1 MELLTGIG
9 IFILFVMII
18 EGIYFVFRGSRN
30 SEKKA
35 VRKRLKT
42 LSWAGIEEE
51 NRNIVRKKSFSQIP
65 WLNQLLQKFRWTER
79 TNLLLEQAAVERS
92 LGFYILLSFF
102 LAAAGF
108 YGASR
113 VTANGTVF
121 ILVAAVLG
129 TTPFFYLSFLKR
141 QRMRKFQ
148 EQFPEALDLIARAL
162 RAGHA
167 FTGGLKLVGD
177 EMSDPIGT
185 EFEKTL
191 NEINFG
197 VGVPEA
203 LRNLATRVACPDLKF
218 FVISV
223 VIQRES
229 GGNLAEI
236 LEKIAYLIRERFRL
250 FGRIRILAAQGKI
263 SAAILVIIPFVVA
276 LGISILNPKYIRIL
290 STDPLGRLMV
300 VFALI
305 LMVVGV
311 FVMRKIIAIKV

>member
-1 MELLTGIG
+1 MELITGIG

-18 EGIYFVFRGSRN
+18 EGTYLVFARRRR

-42 LSWAGIEEE
+42 LSSGGIEEE
-51 NRNIVRKKSFSQIP
+51 SRDIVRKKLLSQIP
-65 WLNQLLQKFRWTER
+65 WLNQLLLKFRWIDR
-79 TNLLLEQAAVERS
+79 MNLFLEQAGTERS
-92 LGFYILLSFF
+92 LGFFISLSLF
-102 LAAAGF
+102 LAAAGL

-113 VTANGTVF
+113 INVGGMVS

-129 TTPFFYLSFLKR
+129 TTPFFYISLLR
-141 QRMRKFQ
+141 RRRMQKFQ

-167 FTGGLKLVGD
+167 FTGGLKLVAD
-177 EMSDPIGT
+177 EMRDPIGT

-203 LRNLATRVACPDLKF
+203 LRNLAARVACPDLKF

-250 FGRIRILAAQGKI
+250 LGRIRVLAAQGKM
-263 SAAILVIIPFVVA
+263 SAAILIVIPFIVA

-290 STDPLGRLMV
+290 STDPGGRLMV

-305 LMVVGV
+305 FMIIGV
-311 FVMRKIIAIKV
+311 LVMRKIIAIKV